1 MKESFLSRAI
11 HSNRF
16 SWQRNFDRNRWSD
29 VWQPAKKTT
38 TRFFPEKRFLE
49 KKLKDVL
56 GSGIQMRDSP
66 PKKFWSHVLASKVKR
81 SSGILVMS
89 HIFSYSVIANDLQ
102 KQKKRSHLSPNH
114 WPRILHQAHQQCEN
128 SSSNKVMICNKVQ
141 LLISWL
147 LKFKWCRLHHPY
159 SGRLVASAECSGTK
173 ISSSHSS
180 SVPTD
185 ARWCGFPSHCQ
196 PDDQIVFLFA
206 AQPQKL
212 IQS

>member
-1 MKESFLSRAI
+1 MFLEVESKWEILR
-11 HSNRF
+11 
-16 SWQRNFDRNRWSD
+16 QRNFGATSLHRKS
-29 VWQPAKKTT
+29 
-38 TRFFPEKRFLE
+38 
-49 KKLKDVL
+49 KDLV
-56 GSGIQMRDSP
+56 
-66 PKKFWSHVLASKVKR
+66 ASLSWV
-81 SSGILVMS
+81 
-89 HIFSYSVIANDLQ
+89 IFSAIQSLLMISKN
-102 KQKKRSHLSPNH
+102 KKKRSHPSPNH

-147 LKFKWCRLHHPY
+147 LKFKWCWLHHPY
-159 SGRLVASAECSGTK
+159 SGRLVASTECSGTK